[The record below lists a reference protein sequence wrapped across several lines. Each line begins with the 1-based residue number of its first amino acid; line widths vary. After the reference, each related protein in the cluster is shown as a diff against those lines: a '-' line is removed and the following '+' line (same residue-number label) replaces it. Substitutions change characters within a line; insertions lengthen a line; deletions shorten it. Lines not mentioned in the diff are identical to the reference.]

1 MNPYRNSSGTRYL
14 KGLFYETS
22 LDKDTVLYTL
32 KEADHEVYREDGTSV
47 TYPSLQRL
55 YLECNDPT
63 EYLVATEHFDGVEHW
78 DMLCNC
84 SWFQTHLQRMRRTLE
99 LKIKSE
105 SVRMLMADAASNS
118 KNASAS
124 AKYLLD
130 KGYTSVAPDKRKAGR
145 PSKEEVSAA
154 ALQDAQFK
162 NTVDEDFKRIRLVDN
177 G

>member
-14 KGLFYETS
+14 KGLFWETS
-22 LDKDTVLYTL
+22 LDKGTVMYTL
-32 KEADHEVYREDGTSV
+32 KESDHEG
-47 TYPSLQRL
+47 YPSLQRL
-55 YLECNDPT
+55 YLKCNDPT

-84 SWFQTHLQRMRRTLE
+84 SWFQTHLQRMRRMLE

-105 SVRMLMADAASNS
+105 SVRLLMADAKGNS
-118 KNASAS
+118 KTSTAS

-145 PSKEEVSAA
+145 PSKEEVSAV

-162 NTVDEDFKRIRLVDN
+162 NTVEEDFKRIRLVE
-177 G
+177 